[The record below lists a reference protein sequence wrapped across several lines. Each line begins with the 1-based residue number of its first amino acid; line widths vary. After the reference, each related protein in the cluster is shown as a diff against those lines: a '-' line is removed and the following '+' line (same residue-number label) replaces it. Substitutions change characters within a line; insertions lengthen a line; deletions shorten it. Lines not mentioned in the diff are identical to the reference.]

1 MPEREGGWAA
11 VLRWVTWALR
21 ILLFLLVLGFA
32 LKNSDT
38 VTVRAYLGYEW
49 QASLVLVLLAFFG
62 IGVALGLLACLPALF
77 RQRRRISRLEREA
90 AAARSRDA
98 APRPQPPELLH

>member
-1 MPEREGGWAA
+1 MAERDGVWAA
-11 VLRWVTWALR
+11 GLRWLTWAVR

-32 LKNSDT
+32 LKNSET

-77 RQRRRISRLEREA
+77 RQRRRIGRLEREA
-90 AAARSRDA
+90 AAVRSREA
-98 APRPQPPELLH
+98 VPRPPPPELLH

>member
-1 MPEREGGWAA
+1 MVEREGIWVAG
-11 VLRWVTWALR
+11 LRWFTWALR
-21 ILLFLLVLGFA
+21 VLLFLLVLGFA

-38 VTVRAYLGYEW
+38 VTVRYYLGYEW

-77 RQRRRISRLEREA
+77 RQRRRIARLEREA
-90 AAARSRDA
+90 AARGREA
-98 APRPQPPELLH
+98 APRPPPPEVLH

>member
-1 MPEREGGWAA
+1 MAEREGAGAA
-11 VLRWVTWALR
+11 ALRWIAWILR
-21 ILLFLLVLGFA
+21 LLLFFLVLAFA
-32 LKNSDT
+32 LKNSET
-38 VTVRAYLGYEW
+38 VTVRAFLGHEW

-90 AAARSRDA
+90 AAARSREA
-98 APRPQPPELLH
+98 APRPPPPELLH

>member
-1 MPEREGGWAA
+1 MAEREGAWAA
-11 VLRWVTWALR
+11 GLRWLTWALR

-32 LKNSDT
+32 LKNSET

-62 IGVALGLLACLPALF
+62 VGVALGLLACLPALF
-77 RQRRRISRLEREA
+77 RQRRRIARLERDA
-90 AAARSRDA
+90 AAVRNRES
-98 APRPQPPELLH
+98 APRPPPPELLH

>member
-1 MPEREGGWAA
+1 MAEREGAWAA
-11 VLRWVTWALR
+11 GLRWLTWAVR

-32 LKNSDT
+32 LKNSET

-90 AAARSRDA
+90 ASVRSREVV
-98 APRPQPPELLH
+98 PRPPPPELLH

>member
-1 MPEREGGWAA
+1 MAEREGAGA
-11 VLRWVTWALR
+11 VALRWITWILR
-21 ILLFLLVLGFA
+21 ILLFLLVLAFA
-32 LKNSDT
+32 LRNSDT
-38 VTVRAYLGYEW
+38 VTVRAFLGYEW

-90 AAARSRDA
+90 AAARSREA
-98 APRPQPPELLH
+98 APRPPPPELLH